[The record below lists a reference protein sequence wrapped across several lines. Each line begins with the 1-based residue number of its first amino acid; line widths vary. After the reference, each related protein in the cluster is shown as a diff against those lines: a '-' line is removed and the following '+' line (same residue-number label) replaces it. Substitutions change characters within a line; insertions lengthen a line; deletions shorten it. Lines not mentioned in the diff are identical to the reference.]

1 MIQAG
6 DLRERVTFMRATTT
20 TNDYGERVMAWAAV
34 YSCRARVQF
43 KKGSRALGEGEVW
56 NPTTVAVTA
65 RYAPSLGGGALTTQ
79 SGQLLTASAFWAQAP
94 VMMAAGLR
102 MRWRGQEYHVE
113 SMNLDGAMGEAV
125 LTASAVELSAV
136 DGGAGGN

>member
-6 DLRERVTFMRATTT
+6 DLRERVTFLRATTT
-20 TNDYGERVMAWAAV
+20 TNDYGEQVMSWAAV
-34 YSCRARVQF
+34 YTCRARVLF

-79 SGQLLTASAFWAQAP
+79 SGQLLSTSTFWAQAP
-94 VMMAAGLR
+94 VLLAAGLR
-102 MRWRGQEYHVE
+102 MTWRGQTYHVE
-113 SMNLDGAMGEAV
+113 SVSIAGAQGEATV
-125 LTASAVELSAV
+125 TASAVELSPV
-136 DGGAGGN
+136 DGGD

>member
-6 DLRERVTFMRATTT
+6 DLRERVTFLRATTE
-20 TNDYGERVMAWAAV
+20 TNDYGEQVMSWAAV
-34 YSCRARVQF
+34 YTCRARVRF

-79 SGQLLTASAFWAQAP
+79 SGQLLSASAFWAQAP
-94 VMMAAGLR
+94 VLLAAGLR
-102 MRWRGQEYHVE
+102 MTWRGQTYHVE
-113 SMNLDGAMGEAV
+113 SVNLDGAQGEATV
-125 LTASAVELSAV
+125 TASAVELSPV
-136 DGGAGGN
+136 GGGGD